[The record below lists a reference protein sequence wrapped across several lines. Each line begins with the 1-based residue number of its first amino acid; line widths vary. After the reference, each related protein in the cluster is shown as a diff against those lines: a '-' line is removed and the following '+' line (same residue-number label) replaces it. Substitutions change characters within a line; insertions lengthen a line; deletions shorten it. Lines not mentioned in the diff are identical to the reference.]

1 MFLTT
6 PYHPSFLCC
15 SPSLPVS
22 PSGQWLASGA
32 ADGEVRL
39 WEVDTGRCVARW
51 TLAFAAA
58 SSSASASA
66 DGEENDGIVAVAFN
80 PNPELPLLAVAAGT
94 KVLVYHTMLGSEAQ
108 NAAANTLFRCV

>member
-1 MFLTT
+1 M
-6 PYHPSFLCC
+6 
-15 SPSLPVS
+15 S

-39 WEVDTGRCVARW
+39 WEIDTGRCVARW

-58 SSSASASA
+58 SSSSS
-66 DGEENDGIVAVAFN
+66 DGEDNDGIVAVAFN

-94 KVLVYHTMLGSEAQ
+94 KVLVYHTALGSDAQ
-108 NAAANTLFRCV
+108 NAAANTLFRCACACVRVDEMGNDTQSAKQSVR